1 MICLNYN
8 ISAEQKHNGIETKFR
23 TFCLFS
29 LFVGSLC
36 MVCAFG
42 GNTEGK
48 ERRNFMN
55 KSGRIKTVFALMLFV
70 AVLFSAVALLFI
82 PPADA
87 EALSGPG
94 SRSNEVRQIQR
105 ALKNQGFYNGSVDGI
120 YGSLTESAVRQFQAS
135 KGLSVDGICGTDT
148 LRALGI
154 GGSGSSFRMGSSG
167 SEVRKIQQKLK
178 QWGYYD
184 GDVDGIYGSGTESAV
199 KRFQSKNGL
208 TADGICGVQ
217 TLSALGLSSLSSSSH
232 AVSSDNGNV
241 YLLAR
246 IISAEA
252 RGESYRGQ
260 VAVGAV
266 VLNRVESS
274 QFPNTLAGV
283 IYQKGAFTAID
294 DGQFDE
300 PIAESAYRAAR
311 EALAGS
317 DPTGGCLYYYNPA
330 TATSS
335 WIFGLPV
342 KMTIGKHR
350 FSMGK

>member
-1 MICLNYN
+1 M
-8 ISAEQKHNGIETKFR
+8 TKYGTFR
-23 TFCLFS
+23 RVWMAIFLT
-29 LFVGSLC
+29 
-36 MVCAFG
+36 
-42 GNTEGK
+42 
-48 ERRNFMN
+48 
-55 KSGRIKTVFALMLFV
+55 
-70 AVLFSAVALLFI
+70 VALLAGFLVFFA
-82 PPADA
+82 P
-87 EALSGPG
+87 LSETTEVLSRFG
-94 SRSNEVRQIQR
+94 STGNEVRQIQR
-105 ALKNQGFYNGSVDGI
+105 ALKNQGYYNGSVDGI
-120 YGSLTESAVRQFQAS
+120 YGSATQAAVRKFQAS

-154 GGSGSSFRMGSSG
+154 GGTGSSYRKGSSG
-167 SEVRKIQQKLK
+167 SGVRQIQQKLK
-178 QWGYYD
+178 NWGYYS
-184 GDVDGIYGSGTESAV
+184 GSVDGIFGSATETAV
-199 KRFQSKNGL
+199 KNFQSRNGL
-208 TADGICGVQ
+208 TVDGICGVQ
-217 TLSALGLSSLSSSSH
+217 TLAALGLSSLSASSH
-232 AVSSDNGNV
+232 SVSANNGNV

-266 VLNRVESS
+266 VLNRVKSS

-294 DGQFDE
+294 DGQFNQ

-311 EALAGS
+311 EALAGA

>member
-1 MICLNYN
+1 MERY
-8 ISAEQKHNGIETKFR
+8 QKFR
-23 TFCLFS
+23 TVWAALLLPVFLFS
-29 LFVGSLC
+29 LFTL
-36 MVCAFG
+36 
-42 GNTEGK
+42 
-48 ERRNFMN
+48 
-55 KSGRIKTVFALMLFV
+55 ALPPR
-70 AVLFSAVALLFI
+70 AAEVLSR
-82 PPADA
+82 
-87 EALSGPG
+87 PG
-94 SRSNEVRQIQR
+94 STGNEVRQIQR
-105 ALKNQGFYNGSVDGI
+105 ALKNQGYYTGSVDGIFGSATEAAVRKFQAAKGLTVDGIAGAETLGALGVGGTASSFRRGSTGSGVRQIQQKLRNWGYYNGSVDGI
-120 YGSLTESAVRQFQAS
+120 YGSATETAVKNFQS
-135 KGLSVDGICGTDT
+135 RNGLS
-148 LRALGI
+148 
-154 GGSGSSFRMGSSG
+154 S
-167 SEVRKIQQKLK
+167 
-178 QWGYYD
+178 
-184 GDVDGIYGSGTESAV
+184 
-199 KRFQSKNGL
+199 
-208 TADGICGVQ
+208 DGICGVR
-217 TLSALGLSSLSSSSH
+217 TLSAMGLSSLVASSQ
-232 AVSSDNGNV
+232 AVSSENGNV

-294 DGQFDE
+294 DGQFNQ
-300 PIAESAYRAAR
+300 PIADSAYRAAR
-311 EALAGS
+311 EALAGV